1 MLLQVAPSFL
11 SVCRPLWMWVPG
23 EAKQAVAE
31 PLQVW
36 STHRHKGIS
45 QASPQP

>member
-23 EAKQAVAE
+23 QAKQAVAK

-45 QASPQP
+45 QASSQP